1 MASRM
6 ANAARRIMHS
16 VGFKRKTSIPFGA
29 YWEDDIWG
37 LTQGRTAMT
46 IVDVGANIGQTAHK
60 LVQRFPDAT
69 VYSFEPVP
77 TTFAEL
83 KANTADLS
91 DVHCIHCA
99 LGDFVGQAQI
109 TTHRGG
115 RNSVFSVAGAAAEST
130 TAIHVN
136 TLDAFCAENRLD
148 HIDVLKIDTE
158 GFEPSVLRGAGQLF
172 SDDRIDFVVAECD
185 FFRRANQPHGD
196 FLEIHELLAGHGFHV
211 VGFYNGGVDG
221 RGWIWGD
228 VLMMREGC
236 VDLHRIR
243 TRPLADEIYVS

>member
-91 DVHCIHCA
+91 DVHCVHCA

-130 TAIHVN
+130 TAIQVN
-136 TLDAFCAENRLD
+136 TLDAFCAE
-148 HIDVLKIDTE
+148 IDWTTSTYSRSTPKGSNHRYSAVPANCSPTTASISSLRNATS
-158 GFEPSVLRGAGQLF
+158 SVGPINPTATSSKSTNYLPVTVSTWSASTTAVWTAGAGSGATF
-172 SDDRIDFVVAECD
+172 
-185 FFRRANQPHGD
+185 
-196 FLEIHELLAGHGFHV
+196 
-211 VGFYNGGVDG
+211 
-221 RGWIWGD
+221 
-228 VLMMREGC
+228 
-236 VDLHRIR
+236 
-243 TRPLADEIYVS
+243 